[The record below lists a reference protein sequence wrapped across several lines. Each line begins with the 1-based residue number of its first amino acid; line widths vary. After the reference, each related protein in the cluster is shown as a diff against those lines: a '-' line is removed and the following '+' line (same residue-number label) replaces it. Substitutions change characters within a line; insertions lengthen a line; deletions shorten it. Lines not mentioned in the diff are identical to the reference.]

1 MLSEWALEDPEAA
14 REGVKNIKTET
25 DRLRI
30 LAEATH
36 ARTARTGTKGPP

>member
-36 ARTARTGTKGPP
+36 ARTGTKGPP